1 MTVRACECAREE
13 RSHVFFFLVYLNCDG
28 APVRRSIP
36 PSIPRISAIDTGMR
50 FPDDLLLSFYRFCFA
65 ITSHIAILRTVH
77 TRSCA
82 PNRNAAYIN
91 VVYQITFHCIW
102 MDIYCVLY
110 AGQEFLTRACFA
122 RKEMIRIRCR
132 VKFRMHGVA
141 VINENEITEVV
152 HY

>member
-65 ITSHIAILRTVH
+65 ITSRIAILRTVH

-110 AGQEFLTRACFA
+110 AGQEFLTRVLVL
-122 RKEMIRIRCR
+122 RGK
-132 VKFRMHGVA
+132 K
-141 VINENEITEVV
+141 
-152 HY
+152 